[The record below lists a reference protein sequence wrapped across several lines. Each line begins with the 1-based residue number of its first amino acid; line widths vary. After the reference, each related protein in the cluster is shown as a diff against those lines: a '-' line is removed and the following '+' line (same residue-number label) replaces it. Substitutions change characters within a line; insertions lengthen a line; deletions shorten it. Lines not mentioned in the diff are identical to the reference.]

1 MQRLE
6 MVALDLLTEIRL
18 TRRELSRKCKRPGG

>member
-6 MVALDLLTEIRL
+6 LVALDLLTEIRL
-18 TRRELSRKCKRPGG
+18 TRQALSRKCKRPG